1 MRAPH
6 EPVPA
11 SAASRMTPVD
21 YLLIAIVAA
30 SAVIGA
36 FRGLLREIISLL
48 TWVVALWAGW
58 RFAGFVAPHLVGVL
72 AEEPVRTWVSRALVV
87 LGVLLLGTL
96 VGVAA
101 NYFVRMTLFSGLDR
115 LLGFVFGLLRGG
127 IVLGVL
133 AILGQ
138 LLEIDRAPWWQSS
151 KLMPYAEVS
160 ADVIRKIV
168 GDQPIEVLASRAQR

>member
-1 MRAPH
+1 
-6 EPVPA
+6 
-11 SAASRMTPVD
+11 MTPVD
-21 YLLIAIVAA
+21 YTLLAIVFV

-36 FRGLLREIISLL
+36 FRGFLREVISLV

-58 RFAGFVAPHLVGVL
+58 HYADLVAPHLVGVL
-72 AEEPVRTWVSRALVV
+72 ADEPVRTWVSRAVVV
-87 LGVLLLGTL
+87 LGVLLVGTL

-101 NYFVRMTLFSGLDR
+101 SYFVRMTLFSGLDR
-115 LLGFVFGLLRGG
+115 FLGFVFGLLRGG

-160 ADVIRKIV
+160 ADVIRRIV
-168 GDQPIEVLASRAQR
+168 GDTPIEVPASRAAD